1 MKTKLPLLTDEAILE
16 HVGDR
21 VRQLRLRR
29 DITQDQLA
37 KDSGVGKSTIERFE
51 KGHSIQLNS
60 FIRIL
65 RSVGKLDELIGLIP
79 DQTASPMEMLMREQP
94 TKYRASKVKKEK
106 NPSAWKWGDE

>member
-1 MKTKLPLLTDEAILE
+1 MKTKMPLLTDEAIQK
-16 HVGDR
+16 HVGER
-21 VRQLRLRR
+21 VKQLRLRKNL
-29 DITQDQLA
+29 TQDQLA

-65 RSVGKLDELIGLIP
+65 RSVGKLDELIDLIP
-79 DQTASPMEMLMREQP
+79 DQTASPMEMLMREEP
-94 TKYRASKVKKEK
+94 TKYRVSRVNKEK